1 MTADSKQTSH
11 FKSYGYLGL
20 AIMVLSEVMMSL
32 GVEPFH
38 TLHTP
43 ISWSGLILFVDAF
56 IFKLKGESFIASRTG
71 EFLLLLPISLGL
83 WLVFEFYNLF
93 LQNWRYV
100 GLPESRLYRYFGYA
114 WSFATI
120 WPAIFEIAELLQ
132 SVGLYRK
139 ARSLPLKASRA
150 GLSIAVV
157 VGFTFLLIPIVFPSR
172 YWAVLVWTGF
182 MLFLDPINYLAGGT
196 SFLRDL
202 ERGDPRRLLDLFTS
216 GLICGILWE
225 FWNYWAGAKW
235 VYSVPILGHIK
246 IFEMPV
252 VGYLGFMPFA
262 LECLVMY
269 TTVTLLLQRLFR
281 LDCSLLRERTSP
293 GEV

>member
-1 MTADSKQTSH
+1 MTADSQQTSH
-11 FKSYGYLGL
+11 FKPYGYLGL
-20 AIMVLSEVMMSL
+20 AIMALSEVMMFL
-32 GVEPFH
+32 GVEPFR

-43 ISWSGLILFVDAF
+43 ISWSGLILFVDAL
-56 IFKLKGESFIASRTG
+56 IFRLKGESMIASRTR

-100 GLPESRLYRYFGYA
+100 GLPASRLYRYFGYA

-120 WPAIFEIAELLQ
+120 WPAIFEVAELLR
-132 SVGLYRK
+132 SIGLYERVK
-139 ARSLPLKASRA
+139 TSPLVPSRA
-150 GLSIAVV
+150 GLSISVAL
-157 VGFTFLLIPIVFPSR
+157 GFTFLLIPVVFPTR

-182 MLFLDPINYLAGGT
+182 VFFLDPINYLAGGT

-202 ERGDPRRLLDLFTS
+202 ERGDPGRLLDLFTS
-216 GLICGILWE
+216 GLICGLLWE
-225 FWNYWAGAKW
+225 FWNYWAGTGW

-246 IFEMPV
+246 IFQMPV

-269 TTVTLLLQRLFR
+269 TTVTLLLKRLFR
-281 LDCSLLRERTSP
+281 VDCSVLGERISP
-293 GEV
+293 GET

>member
-1 MTADSKQTSH
+1 MMRDSSQRSG
-11 FKSYGYLGL
+11 FKPYGYLGL

-43 ISWSGLILFVDAF
+43 MSWSGLILFVDAL
-56 IFKLKGESFIASRTG
+56 IFRLRGESMIASRTR

-100 GLPESRLYRYFGYA
+100 DLPESRLYRYFGYA

-120 WPAIFEIAELLQ
+120 WPAIFEVAELVR
-132 SVGLYRK
+132 SIGLYEK
-139 ARSLPLKASRA
+139 AKTSPLVPSRA
-150 GLSIAVV
+150 GISMSVAL
-157 VGFTFLLIPIVFPSR
+157 GFTFLLIPVVFPTR

-182 MLFLDPINYLAGGT
+182 VFFLDPINYLAGGA

-202 ERGDPRRLLDLFTS
+202 QRGDPRRLLDLVTS

-225 FWNYWAGAKW
+225 FWNYWAGARW

-246 IFEMPV
+246 VFEMPV
-252 VGYLGFMPFA
+252 IGYLGFMPFA

-269 TTVTLLLQRLFR
+269 TTLTLLLQRLFR
-281 LDCSLLRERTSP
+281 LECSLLRERTSP
-293 GEV
+293 GQV